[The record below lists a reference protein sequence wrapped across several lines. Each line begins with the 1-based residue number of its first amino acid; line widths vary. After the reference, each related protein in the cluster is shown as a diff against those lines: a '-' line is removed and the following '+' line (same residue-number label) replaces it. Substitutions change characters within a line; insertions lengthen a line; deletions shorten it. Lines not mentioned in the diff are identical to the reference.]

1 MATIQKYLI
10 FVLLLVALSASAQQG
25 RIDSLMSEIRQ
36 KTDETTK
43 MKLEM
48 AEAKVRQQNLIIGI
62 FVIISLCGASITIS
76 LYSSHKRI
84 RRKNLLLNE
93 QYYSIQTQNEKI
105 QAQSEEIAMQAEHLK
120 VANDFLENQNQ
131 KLHEINTEREGLI
144 STVAHDLRS
153 PINRSKGLSKILLN
167 TKLTEDQR
175 NIVNLLMQVNE
186 EGTQIILDI
195 LQANSTMYEPPALT
209 SIHLH
214 QFINDHI
221 EKVFRDPAK
230 NKNIKIHIA
239 IEDDLQIKTDVV
251 SFRRIIDN
259 LVSNALKFSNL
270 NSEIFIKVMSVE
282 DTIYISI
289 QDQGPGISYEDQL
302 KMFKRFQRLSARP
315 TSGESSIGLG
325 LAIVKGLVEKLG
337 GEIHVKSKVGVGT
350 EFIVRMRKEI
360 KNLYDAPSRG
370 SDKVPSI
377 NGKGLVS
384 MFSL

>member
-1 MATIQKYLI
+1 MAKIQEYLI
-10 FVLLLVALSASAQQG
+10 FIFLLIALSASAQQG
-25 RIDSLMSEIRQ
+25 SIDSLLSEIRQ
-36 KTDETTK
+36 KTEETTK
-43 MKLEM
+43 VKLEM
-48 AEAKVRQQNLIIGI
+48 AEVKVRQQNLIIGV
-62 FVIISLCGASITIS
+62 FIIVSLCGASVTIS

-105 QAQSEEIAMQAEHLK
+105 QAQSEEIATQAEHLK
-120 VANDFLENQNQ
+120 VANDFLERQNQ

-144 STVAHDLRS
+144 SIVAHDLRS
-153 PINRSKGLSKILLN
+153 PINRSKGLSKILSN

-175 NIVNLLMQVNE
+175 GIVNLLMQVNE

-195 LQANSTMYEPPALT
+195 LEANSATYEQPELT

-214 QFINDHI
+214 QFIKDHI
-221 EKVFRDPAK
+221 EKVFRDHAK
-230 NKNIKIHIA
+230 SKNIKIHIA
-239 IEDDLQIKTDVV
+239 IEDDLRIKTDVV
-251 SFRRIIDN
+251 SLRRIIDN
-259 LVSNALKFSNL
+259 LVSNAVKFSNL

-282 DTIYISI
+282 DAIYISV
-289 QDQGPGISYEDQL
+289 QDQGPGISEEDQM

-350 EFIVRMRKEI
+350 EFIVRMRKDI
-360 KNLYDAPSRG
+360 KNLYNAPSRG

-377 NGKGLVS
+377 NEQGLVS
-384 MFSL
+384 AFSL